1 MWVENKKADS
11 RFIYIFK
18 IFLVKGDGDEF
29 SEGETRETKDGL
41 EERCGDIHIQ
51 KRAEQQELEKEPGK
65 EKSGLSEN
73 WESSGSTVK
82 GGSYFKT
89 LCFTW

>member
-1 MWVENKKADS
+1 MWWCEMWVENKKADS

-41 EERCGDIHIQ
+41 EERCGDIHI
-51 KRAEQQELEKEPGK
+51 
-65 EKSGLSEN
+65 
-73 WESSGSTVK
+73 
-82 GGSYFKT
+82 
-89 LCFTW
+89 